1 MSDQPLYLQL
11 RDQLLEHMTQGALQP
26 GTRLPSE
33 RALAETF
40 ETTRVTLR
48 QALAQLES
56 EGAIYRSNRRGWFVS
71 APRLEYDPVKD
82 ISFTRY
88 VADQGRA
95 PRTEVV
101 GIELTPAPAHVAQAL
116 RLGEV
121 ADVYLLRRKR
131 YVDERL
137 VFIERIWLNP
147 IYLPNIDQQPVD
159 ALWKLLNEKYG
170 ISLNRKQITI
180 TPIALIGAIAEA
192 LDVNSGCPG
201 LFITRLGQTATGE
214 AIEYDE
220 EYWLHDVL
228 TIRVST
234 QSF

>member
-11 RDQLLEHMTQGALQP
+11 RDQLLEHMAQGALQP

-40 ETTRVTLR
+40 ATTRVTLR

-71 APRLEYDPVKD
+71 APRLEYDPVMD

-88 VADQGRA
+88 VADQGRT

-101 GIELTPAPAHVAQAL
+101 GIELTPAPAHVTKAL

-147 IYLPNIDQQPVD
+147 MYVPNIDQQPVD

-170 ISLNRKQITI
+170 IALKRKQITL
-180 TPIALIGAIAEA
+180 TPIALIGSIAEA

-234 QSF
+234 ESF

>member
-11 RDQLLEHMTQGALQP
+11 RDQLLEHMARGALQP

-71 APRLEYDPVKD
+71 APRLEYDPVMD

-88 VADQGRA
+88 VADQGRT

-101 GIELTPAPAHVAQAL
+101 GIERMPAPVHVAKAL
-116 RLGEV
+116 KLGEV

-147 IYLPNIDQQPVD
+147 IYLPHLDQQPVD
-159 ALWKLLNEKYG
+159 ALWKMLNEKYG
-170 ISLNRKQITI
+170 IELKRKQITI
-180 TPIALIGAIAEA
+180 TPIALIGSIAEA

-201 LFITRLGQTATGE
+201 LFITRLGQTAKGE

-234 QSF
+234 QSL